1 MDNYSIEKHK
11 EQILAKP
18 KEQELYN
25 CECGS
30 TIRVVSKSKHL
41 KTKKHTTFISS

>member
-11 EQILAKP
+11 EQILAKS
-18 KEQELYN
+18 KELYN